1 MEEEDDDSASWA
13 LVASCADVDLLVRT
27 GRRSSPSFPIRSF
40 VGLAVISLSEI
51 ALIVGSTFVSSGSL
65 FSLIDWIVSIG
76 IGSSC

>member
-13 LVASCADVDLLVRT
+13 LVASCADVDLRT